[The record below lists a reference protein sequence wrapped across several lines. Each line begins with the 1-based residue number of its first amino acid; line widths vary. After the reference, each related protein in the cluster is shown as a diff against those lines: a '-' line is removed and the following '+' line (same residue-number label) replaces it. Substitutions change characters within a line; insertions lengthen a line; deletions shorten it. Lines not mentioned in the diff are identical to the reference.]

1 MRRTASGQLVIVG
14 LWSLVFGLW
23 SLLISPL
30 LAGTITMKLVVRV
43 NSIKR
48 DVVWLGL
55 RVVLLCIQSLRW

>member
-1 MRRTASGQLVIVG
+1 MRRTASGQLVLVG